1 MYDRLGIA
9 GATSLLG
16 GLSCLMCAVP
26 FLFIWKGETIRAGSR
41 FCTALRERKEDMA
54 RREEEQRRK
63 AAGVKVKEEV
73 RGFLLPAHGMC

>member
-1 MYDRLGIA
+1 
-9 GATSLLG
+9 
-16 GLSCLMCAVP
+16 MCAVP

-63 AAGVKVKEEV
+63 AAGVEGGKGVKVKEEV
-73 RGFLLPAHGMC
+73 